1 MLQASKIDKDQAKKI
16 AKAALYVGLSAII
29 SYLISLIADNPNLI
43 GPLTPIVNVV
53 LVALKQVF
61 TPSGA

>member
-1 MLQASKIDKDQAKKI
+1 MQASKITKDQAAKI
-16 AKAALYVGLSAII
+16 LKAALYVGISAII
-29 SYLISLIADNPNLI
+29 SYLISLLADQPDLI

-61 TPSGA
+61 TQPS